1 MKGGQGNG
9 KTTTHAPP
17 SSKKAAKQYGI
28 VRKPIG
34 EVTISSEEKAGGR
47 GPGPRED
54 RPRSSNLN
62 PHNTPP
68 FTE

>member
-9 KTTTHAPP
+9 KTTIHAPP

-34 EVTISSEEKAGGR
+34 EVTISSEEKAGEKTD
-47 GPGPRED
+47 PAVPI
-54 RPRSSNLN
+54 
-62 PHNTPP
+62 
-68 FTE
+68 